1 MNNPDWFAARRC
13 QLNTITDPAI
23 MCTHRWTHTVV
34 YEYATV
40 AVCDWHFTPLL
51 QWLRAEKIPVK
62 ELRSPLANI
71 VKSDAK

>member
-1 MNNPDWFAARRC
+1 
-13 QLNTITDPAI
+13 